1 MTDVTVTAANV
12 KRSDANSA
20 TFTGKNAA
28 AATAGQVMYLN
39 SSGKLALAQC
49 DGTAAEAAAV
59 GIAVTSAPGTDQD
72 LVVITKGL
80 LTMSGLTKGT
90 VYAVSA
96 TAGGIAP
103 VADLVSGNYVTVLG
117 VAISSTQLLVDP
129 IISGITV

>member
-1 MTDVTVTAANV
+1 MTASAV
-12 KRSDANSA
+12 KRSDANS
-20 TFTGKNAA
+20 TTYTRKSNAA
-28 AATAGQVMYLN
+28 VTAGQVVYEN
-39 SSGKLALAQC
+39 SSSKFALAQC

-59 GIAVTSAPGTDQD
+59 GIALTSAPGADQD

-129 IISGITV
+129 IVSGITV